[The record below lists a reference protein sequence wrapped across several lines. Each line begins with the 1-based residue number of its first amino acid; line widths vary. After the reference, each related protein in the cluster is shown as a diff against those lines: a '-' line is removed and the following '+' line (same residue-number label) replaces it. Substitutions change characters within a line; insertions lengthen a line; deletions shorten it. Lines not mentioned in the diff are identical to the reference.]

1 MSLKYIN
8 NTELEGRTKE
18 TFTEI
23 DKFCIHSI
31 VLILSLKKND
41 IVCCVYQR
49 FYDHPTLTKKTLRTE
64 LLSFCLAFNSQ
75 EYVSW
80 FGEAIKH
87 WLTMQRDNLF
97 S

>member
-31 VLILSLKKND
+31 VLILSLKKM
-41 IVCCVYQR
+41 ILYVV
-49 FYDHPTLTKKTLRTE
+49 FTKDFMIIPPSPKKLYGQNYFPSAW
-64 LLSFCLAFNSQ
+64 LSILKNMCHGLAKQSNT
-75 EYVSW
+75 
-80 FGEAIKH
+80 G
-87 WLTMQRDNLF
+87 
-97 S
+97 